1 METPKQ
7 LFDTRVNVSFRDTA
21 SPSSTAFAMTPPI
34 RPPKTVPPERP
45 PDIGADQRRW
55 LSSPMA
61 GLKPFADGIRNA
73 PPFGLPKCEGQHE
86 RTRRSTGG
94 VASSQVDP
102 PPRRN
107 RCPCPSTSA
116 LAGSF
121 AASVYVPPPAA
132 LREVRLNGFPGAL
145 AEVPRHRIGG
155 RRRVPE
161 AVPTGS
167 SSVANVRE
175 PAYPG
180 YNPGAGEGLRP
191 FEPEQPRAPV
201 DCAGGGVAPL
211 PPVTALRDG

>member
-1 METPKQ
+1 METPKHQ
-7 LFDTRVNVSFRDTA
+7 FNTRICTSPVDTSATSATVSVVKLPVRTA
-21 SPSSTAFAMTPPI
+21 RTDPSPEALDMGRN
-34 RPPKTVPPERP
+34 RPRLPS
-45 PDIGADQRRW
+45 AA
-55 LSSPMA
+55 A

-155 RRRVPE
+155 HRRVPE

-167 SSVANVRE
+167 SSVANVGE

>member
-1 METPKQ
+1 METPKHQ
-7 LFDTRVNVSFRDTA
+7 FNTWICTSPVDTSATSATVFVVKLPVRTA
-21 SPSSTAFAMTPPI
+21 
-34 RPPKTVPPERP
+34 RTVPSPEALDMGRNRLRLP
-45 PDIGADQRRW
+45 SAA
-55 LSSPMA
+55 A

-116 LAGSF
+116 LARSF

-167 SSVANVRE
+167 SSVANVGE
-175 PAYPG
+175 PAYPR
-180 YNPGAGEGLRP
+180 YNPGAGEGRCP
-191 FEPEQPRAPV
+191 FDPRQTRAPL
-201 DCAGGGVAPL
+201 DGARGGVAPL
-211 PPVTALRDG
+211 PPVTVRSDG

>member
-1 METPKQ
+1 METPKHQ
-7 LFDTRVNVSFRDTA
+7 FNTRICTSPVDTSATSATVSVVKLPVRTA
-21 SPSSTAFAMTPPI
+21 RTDPSPEALDMGRN
-34 RPPKTVPPERP
+34 RPRLPS
-45 PDIGADQRRW
+45 AA
-55 LSSPMA
+55 A

-155 RRRVPE
+155 HRRVPE

-167 SSVANVRE
+167 SSVANVGEQHTLGITQGLARDSA
-175 PAYPG
+175 PS
-180 YNPGAGEGLRP
+180 NPNSP
-191 FEPEQPRAPV
+191 
-201 DCAGGGVAPL
+201 
-211 PPVTALRDG
+211 ALRWIARAGASPPFPP